1 MLAGSVRTFSSED
14 KGDKA
19 KVVEKESE
27 KKKQLKSDDLL
38 RILSLAKPEYKS
50 LAGTCKFVLF
60 FPMESLKCVTWLVE
74 KLIIL
79 NVFSGWILRIAFN
92 KSELNGSHLEWSFS
106 WRQSWIKEKLNYK
119 LTFTQVAKTSS
130 TKINLL

>member
-14 KGDKA
+14 QGDKA

-50 LAGTCKFVLF
+50 LAGTFKFVLF

-92 KSELNGSHLEWSFS
+92 KSELNGSRVIF
-106 WRQSWIKEKLNYK
+106 
-119 LTFTQVAKTSS
+119 
-130 TKINLL
+130 

>member
-14 KGDKA
+14 QGDKA

-60 FPMESLKCVTWLVE
+60 FSHGEFEMRD
-74 KLIIL
+74 LI
-79 NVFSGWILRIAFN
+79 G
-92 KSELNGSHLEWSFS
+92 G
-106 WRQSWIKEKLNYK
+106 
-119 LTFTQVAKTSS
+119 
-130 TKINLL
+130 KINYPQCFLRMDFKNCIQQVWVKWFTSRVII